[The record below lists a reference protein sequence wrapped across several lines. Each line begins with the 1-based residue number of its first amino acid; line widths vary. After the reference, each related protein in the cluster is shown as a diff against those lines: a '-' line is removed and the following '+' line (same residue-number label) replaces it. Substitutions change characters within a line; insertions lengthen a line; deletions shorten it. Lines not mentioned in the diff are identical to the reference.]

1 VLQLIPFDRV
11 AKNDLT
17 HCPPFMICS
26 LKLEHKNSIGALLE
40 FHREVVN
47 RSIPAFQVQVY
58 HVEGK
63 LSELAHY
70 GFLIQ
75 SFQKV
80 GFVLTV
86 REAVVFFR
94 EKFVD
99 RPFCITD
106 LPHCIVS

>member
-1 VLQLIPFDRV
+1 MILHIVHPLGFVL
-11 AKNDLT
+11 
-17 HCPPFMICS
+17 
-26 LKLEHKNSIGALLE
+26 LKACLEHKNSIGALLE

-94 EKFVD
+94 ERFVD
-99 RPFCITD
+99 RPFCITY